1 MPHPERRAASHGLG
15 RAGRAA
21 WALAG
26 LLAVLACQAQTAVPA
41 AAANAASAS
50 ASAVPAPTDD
60 VLPLSLTELVQLTLL
75 QNAATQAARLQADSA
90 GKLLQAEQALYEPLA
105 TLRLRRESVDR
116 PRTFEE
122 RTSGLTNVGKTSAL
136 EMLFTGAAG
145 VRGKL
150 PSGATFE
157 LTHDMN
163 RRQSNL
169 LATTDD
175 RENRGTLTLALR
187 QPLLRNRGRDA
198 TEADL
203 RVSELEQQIERQR
216 FVKQLVDIVGEGA
229 GTYWQLVR
237 AHEQAQLRT
246 RALVSAAQLRDETR
260 RRVDGGAAPRVEL
273 LEADIAH
280 GAREADHL
288 RAQQLVSEA
297 EARVRNLLNLPGA
310 PGAGQRY
317 RAVQSLPAVPS
328 GAAPTV
334 APSGGGAA
342 AAAPALPAAVASGA
356 APTSTA
362 ASALEA
368 AQSAPMAA
376 VSATLQRMLA
386 QWPAYQIARLRAE
399 QEQLRLDHARNLQ
412 QPDVS
417 LELGYNQNGFAP
429 AFRRALESSLGDQNR
444 GWYAALSVEMPIGNT
459 GPRSRGEA
467 QQLKRDAARVLMES
481 EARSLGNEWSTR
493 TAQRDTSLRELVL
506 LRQEVASRDGLW
518 QAERSNHALGRVRLR
533 TLLEAE
539 DRLNDARSR
548 LIEAEVRAQLAD
560 LALQALT
567 GELFTRFGVR
577 LDG

>member
-1 MPHPERRAASHGLG
+1 MPRPEVRAPRRGG
-15 RAGRAA
+15 RTAV
-21 WALAG
+21 
-26 LLAVLACQAQTAVPA
+26 VLACLVCSLVAAGASQAQGTAPA
-41 AAANAASAS
+41 PA
-50 ASAVPAPTDD
+50 PAPTDD
-60 VLPLSLTELVQLTLL
+60 VVPLTLTELVQLTLL

-90 GKLLQAEQALYEPLA
+90 GKLLQAEQALYEPIA
-105 TLRLRRESVDR
+105 TMRMRRESVDR
-116 PRTFEE
+116 PRTYEE

-136 EMLFTGAAG
+136 EMLFSGAAG

-150 PSGATFE
+150 PSGASFE

-169 LATTDD
+169 LASTAE
-175 RENRGTLTLALR
+175 RENRGTLTLMLR

-203 RVSELEQQIERQR
+203 RVSELELQIERQR

-246 RALVSAAQLRDETR
+246 RALASAAQLRDETR
-260 RRVDGGAAPRVEL
+260 RRVDGGVSPRVEL

-280 GAREADHL
+280 GTREADHL
-288 RAQQLVSEA
+288 RAQQLVAEA

-317 RAVQSLPAVPS
+317 RVVQTL
-328 GAAPTV
+328 PTV
-334 APSGGGAA
+334 APE
-342 AAAPALPAAVASGA
+342 AAPVPSQGVDAA
-356 APTSTA
+356 
-362 ASALEA
+362 
-368 AQSAPMAA
+368 
-376 VSATLQRMLA
+376 SATLQRLLA
-386 QWPAYQIARLRAE
+386 QWPGYQIARLRAE
-399 QEQLRLDHARNLQ
+399 QEQLRLEHARNQ
-412 QPDVS
+412 QLPDVNV
-417 LELGYNQNGFAP
+417 ELGYNQNGFEP
-429 AFRRALESSLGDQNR
+429 GFRKALESSLGDQHR
-444 GWYAALSVEMPIGNT
+444 GWYVALSVEMPIGNT
-459 GPRSRGEA
+459 APRSRREA
-467 QQLKRDAARVLMES
+467 QQLKRDAARLMMES

-493 TAQRDTSLRELVL
+493 TAQRDTSVRELAL
-506 LRQEVASRDGLW
+506 LRQEVASRDALW
-518 QAERSNHALGRVRLR
+518 QAERSNHAMGRSRLR
-533 TLLEAE
+533 QLLEAE

-560 LALQALT
+560 LSLQALT

>member
-1 MPHPERRAASHGLG
+1 
-15 RAGRAA
+15 
-21 WALAG
+21 
-26 LLAVLACQAQTAVPA
+26 V
-41 AAANAASAS
+41 
-50 ASAVPAPTDD
+50 
-60 VLPLSLTELVQLTLL
+60 PLSLTELVQLTLL

-90 GKLLQAEQALYEPLA
+90 GKLLQAEQALYEPIA
-105 TLRLRRESVDR
+105 TMRVRRESVDR
-116 PRTFEE
+116 PRTYEE

-136 EMLFTGAAG
+136 EMLFSGAAG

-169 LATTDD
+169 LASVND
-175 RENRGTLTLALR
+175 RENRGVLSLMLR

-246 RALVSAAQLRDETR
+246 RALASAAQLRDDTR
-260 RRVDGGAAPRVEL
+260 RRVDGGVAPRVEL

-280 GAREADHL
+280 GTREADHL
-288 RAQQLVSEA
+288 RAQQLVAEA
-297 EARVRNLLNLPGA
+297 EARVRNLLNLPGR
-310 PGAGQRY
+310 PGSGQRF
-317 RAVQSLPAVPS
+317 RAVQSLPAEAPGAGVV
-328 GAAPTV
+328 AAPAATVPGV
-334 APSGGGAA
+334 AP
-342 AAAPALPAAVASGA
+342 AAAPPA
-356 APTSTA
+356 TA
-362 ASALEA
+362 ATASATP
-368 AQSAPMAA
+368 SAIDTA
-376 VSATLQRMLA
+376 SATLERLLA
-386 QWPAYQIARLRAE
+386 QWPGYQIARLRAE
-399 QEQLRLDHARNLQ
+399 QEQLRLDHARNQ
-412 QPDVS
+412 QRPDVS
-417 LELGYNQNGFAP
+417 LELGYNQNAFAP
-429 AFRRALESSLGDQNR
+429 SFRRTLESSLSDQHR

-481 EARSLGNEWSTR
+481 EARALGNEWATR
-493 TAQRDTSLRELVL
+493 TAQRDTSQRELAL
-506 LRQEVASRDGLW
+506 LRQEVASRDALW

-548 LIEAEVRAQLAD
+548 LIEAEVRTQLAE
-560 LALQALT
+560 LSLQALT
-567 GELFTRFGVR
+567 GDLFTRFSVR